1 MIKAI
6 FTVIPFVFAAL
17 VFAAFVVPA
26 KVRVR
31 VQAIMAMVLLFCSSK
46 FLCFD
51 AFGGDA
57 FAPDLPERMIWFWG
71 WAYSGM
77 CFLAAFSVVFG
88 PVRRLLERR
97 SVAPRTVRWL
107 WLAGLPVLSWA
118 LSAVGV
124 WNGVKAPAVHTVE
137 VEFEN
142 LPESLDGY
150 RVLQI
155 SDIHASAAAR
165 RWRTKAIVSAA
176 NAAGA
181 DMICLTGDYA
191 DGLSHD
197 RRGDIEPIRN
207 LAAPDGVYAVTG
219 NHEYYFDIF
228 GWTAFYESTGIR
240 FLRNEC
246 ASPRPGLVV
255 AGVSDVA
262 CVRDCE
268 TPPNPDAAFA
278 SATNGE
284 FRILLQ
290 HRPRMD
296 YEKIVGTKME
306 GHIDFQLS
314 GHTHGGICPVADRL
328 VAFFNGGFVRGL
340 YRNAGNA
347 DALYVSSGAGQWAGF
362 PVRFFNDPEI
372 TLFILRRKAK

>member
-1 MIKAI
+1 MIKTI

-31 VQAIMAMVLLFCSSK
+31 VQAIMAMFLLFCSSK
-46 FLCFD
+46 FLCFS

-57 FAPDLPERMIWFWG
+57 FAPELPERMIWFWG

-77 CFLAAFSVVFG
+77 CFLAAFSVVLG
-88 PVRRLLERR
+88 PVRRFLERR

-107 WLAGLPVLSWA
+107 WLAGLPALSWT

-124 WNGVKAPAVHTVE
+124 WNGVKPPEVHTVE

-155 SDIHASAAAR
+155 SDIHASASAR
-165 RWRTKAIVSAA
+165 RWRTKAIVDAA

-181 DMICLTGDYA
+181 DMICLTGDNA
-191 DGLSHD
+191 DGLSQV
-197 RRGDIEPIRN
+197 RKYDIEPIRN
-207 LAAPDGVYAVTG
+207 LKARDGVYAVTG
-219 NHEYYFDIF
+219 NHEYYFDTI
-228 GWTAFYESTGIR
+228 GWMAFYDSIGIK
-240 FLRNEC
+240 FLVNEC
-246 ASPRPGLVV
+246 VFPRPGLAV
-255 AGVSDVA
+255 AGVNDLV
-262 CVRDCE
+262 CE
-268 TPPNPDAAFA
+268 RAWEPLPDPDAALA

-290 HRPRMD
+290 HRPYMK
-296 YEKIVGTKME
+296 YEHIVGREMKE
-306 GHIDFQLS
+306 HVDFQLS
-314 GHTHGGICPVADRL
+314 GHSHGGICPVADRL
-328 VAFFNGGFVRGL
+328 IAMFNGGYVRGL

-347 DALYVSSGAGQWAGF
+347 EVLCVSPGAGQWAGF

-372 TLFILRRKAK
+372 TLYILRRKAK